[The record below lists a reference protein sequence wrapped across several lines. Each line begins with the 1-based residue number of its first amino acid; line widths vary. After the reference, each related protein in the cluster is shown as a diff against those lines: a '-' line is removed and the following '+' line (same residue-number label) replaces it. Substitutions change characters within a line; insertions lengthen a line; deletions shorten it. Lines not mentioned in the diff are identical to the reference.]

1 MAEPRFDP
9 DSRIRD
15 VLALGERGRELLW
28 RHGYDA
34 GEGFADALSQ
44 YQSLIDAGRA
54 GRLRDLD
61 GLVAELN
68 AQPSAYKK

>member
-1 MAEPRFDP
+1 MPDSPFTA

-15 VLALGERGRELLW
+15 ALALGERGRDLLW

-44 YQSLIDAGRA
+44 YQSLLEAARG
-54 GRLRDLD
+54 GRLRDVPVL
-61 GLVAELN
+61 LEELN
-68 AQPSAYKK
+68 TQQDAHKK

>member
-1 MAEPRFDP
+1 MEFTP
-9 DSRIRD
+9 DARIHD

-34 GEGFADALSQ
+34 GDGFADALSQ
-44 YQSLIDAGRA
+44 YQSLTEAARG
-54 GRLRDLD
+54 GRLRDVP

-68 AQPSAYKK
+68 TQAPANKK